1 MCVCEV
7 VGMAD
12 GFGATGKLGYF
23 PDSPVMEEEEQ
34 KKGRWMLISKDLILC
49 GCFLVHWGEPAV

>member
-1 MCVCEV
+1 MRVCVCEV

-34 KKGRWMLISKDLILC
+34 KKGRWRGE
-49 GCFLVHWGEPAV
+49 GC